1 VIILRLAWLSLWN
14 RRSTVLLTVC
24 GIAVSVALLLG
35 VDKIRTDLRTGF
47 ANTISG
53 ADLIVGARSGPV
65 NLLLY
70 SIFRIGDATNGV
82 SWDIYRRIAA
92 HPEVAWTIPLSL
104 GDSHRGYRVLGTNN
118 DYFTHYR
125 FAQTRAL
132 EFASGGPFTGRFD
145 AVLGA
150 EVAAALKYTLG
161 QSITLAHGVGE
172 VSFANH
178 TDTPFTV
185 TGILARTGTPADRT
199 VHVSLEAIEAL
210 HEQAHEP
217 ATASPGVVLPDA
229 QPPVEAALT
238 PESITA
244 FIVGLKSRVAAFQI
258 QRDINEF
265 RGEPLLAILPGV
277 TLQQLWQVVGIAEK
291 ALLAV
296 AGCVVFAG
304 LLGMLTAVL
313 TSLNERR
320 REMAILR
327 SVGARPAHVFLL
339 MMSESA
345 LLGVAGVV
353 GGMALLHAAVALA
366 RPVLESRYGV
376 FLSGN
381 GITAYEVMIGAI
393 VIAAAL
399 LAGALPAW
407 RAYRNTLADGL
418 TIRV

>member
-1 VIILRLAWLSLWN
+1 MIIPRLALLSLWN
-14 RRSTVLLTVC
+14 RRSTVVLTVC

-35 VDKIRTDLRTGF
+35 VEKIRTDMRTGF

-82 SWDIYRRIAA
+82 SWKIYQRIAA
-92 HPEVAWTIPLSL
+92 HPDVAWTIPLSL

-125 FAQTRAL
+125 FAQDRTLA
-132 EFASGGPFTGRFD
+132 FTAGGPFTGRYD
-145 AVLGA
+145 AVVGA
-150 EVAAALKYTLG
+150 EVASALHYTLG

-178 TDTPFTV
+178 ADKPFVV

-199 VHVSLEAIEAL
+199 VHVTLEAIEAL
-210 HEQAHEP
+210 HAHAP
-217 ATASPGVVLPDA
+217 A
-229 QPPVEAALT
+229 PPVLAGPPHDAEPGLDAGLT
-238 PESITA
+238 PDSITA
-244 FIVGLKSRVAAFQI
+244 FIVGLKNRVAAFQI

-277 TLQQLWQVVGIAEK
+277 TLQQLWQVVGIAET
-291 ALLAV
+291 ALLVV

-327 SVGARPAHVFLL
+327 SVGARPTHVFLL
-339 MMSESA
+339 MMSEAA
-345 LLGVAGVV
+345 LLGGAGVV
-353 GGMALLHAAVALA
+353 VGMALLHAAVAVA
-366 RPVLESRYGV
+366 RPLLESRYGV

-381 GITAYEVMIGAI
+381 GITVFELAIGGV

-399 LAGALPAW
+399 LAGAIPAW

>member
-1 VIILRLAWLSLWN
+1 MIIPRLALLSLWN
-14 RRSTVLLTVC
+14 RRGTALLTVC

-35 VDKIRTDLRTGF
+35 VQKIRTDLRTGF

-53 ADLIVGARSGPV
+53 ADLIVGGRSGPV
-65 NLLLY
+65 NLLL
-70 SIFRIGDATNGV
+70 SAIFRIGDATNGV
-82 SWDIYRRIAA
+82 SWGIYRRIAA
-92 HPEVAWTIPLSL
+92 HPEVA
-104 GDSHRGYRVLGTNN
+104 GYRVLGTNN

-132 EFASGGPFTGRFD
+132 EFTAGGPFTGRHD

-150 EVAAALKYTLG
+150 EVAAALRYRMG
-161 QSITLAHGVGE
+161 QAITLAHGVGE

-178 TDTPFTV
+178 ADTPFTV

-210 HEQAHEP
+210 HAHAP
-217 ATASPGVVLPDA
+217 APARPGDAPMEATLVPDS
-229 QPPVEAALT
+229 V
-238 PESITA
+238 TA
-244 FIVGLKSRVAAFQI
+244 FIVGLKNRMAAFQI

-277 TLQQLWQVVGIAEK
+277 TLQQLWEVVGIAEA
-291 ALLAV
+291 ALLVV

-339 MMSESA
+339 MTSEAA
-345 LLGVAGVV
+345 LLGGAGVIV
-353 GGMALLHAAVALA
+353 GIALLHAAVAIA
-366 RPVLESRYGV
+366 GPWLESRYGV

-381 GITAYEVMIGAI
+381 GITAFELQTAAGV
-393 VIAAAL
+393 VAAAV
-399 LAGALPAW
+399 LAGTLPAW

-418 TIRV
+418 TLRV

>member
-1 VIILRLAWLSLWN
+1 LIIPRLALLSLWN
-14 RRSTVLLTVC
+14 RRGTVMLTVC

-35 VDKIRTDLRTGF
+35 VEKIRTDMRTGF

-53 ADLIVGARSGPV
+53 ADLVVGARSGPV

-92 HPEVAWTIPLSL
+92 HPDVAWTIPLSL

-118 DYFTHYR
+118 DYFTYYR
-125 FAQTRAL
+125 FAQTRML
-132 EFASGGPFTGRFD
+132 EFSAGGQFTGRYD

-150 EVAAALKYTLG
+150 EVATALHYTLG
-161 QSITLAHGVGE
+161 QTITLAHGVGE

-178 TDTPFTV
+178 TDKPFTV
-185 TGILARTGTPADRT
+185 TGVLARTGTPADRT
-199 VHVSLEAIEAL
+199 VHVTLEAIEAL
-210 HEQAHEP
+210 HSHES
-217 ATASPGVVLPDA
+217 ASVSLGIKPPGA
-229 QPPVEAALT
+229 APPVDAALT
-238 PESITA
+238 PDSITA
-244 FIVGLKSRVAAFQI
+244 FIVGLKNRVAAFQI

-277 TLQQLWQVVGIAEK
+277 TLQQLWEVVGIAET
-291 ALLAV
+291 ALLVV

-304 LLGMLTAVL
+304 LLGMLTAIL

-327 SVGARPAHVFLL
+327 SVGARPGHVFLL
-339 MMSESA
+339 MMSEAA
-345 LLGVAGVV
+345 LLGGAGVLV
-353 GGMALLHAAVALA
+353 GMALLHATVALA
-366 RPVLESRYGV
+366 RPLLESRYGV

-381 GITAYEVMIGAI
+381 GITTFELLIGG
-393 VIAAAL
+393 VVVAAAL
-399 LAGALPAW
+399 LAGAIPAW

>member
-1 VIILRLAWLSLWN
+1 MIIPRLALLSLWN
-14 RRSTVLLTVC
+14 RRGTVLLTVC

-35 VDKIRTDLRTGF
+35 VQKIRTDLRTGF

-53 ADLIVGARSGPV
+53 ADLIVGSRSGPV

-82 SWDIYRRIAA
+82 SWGIYRRIAA

-104 GDSHRGYRVLGTNN
+104 GDSHRGYRVLGTNG
-118 DYFTHYR
+118 DYFAHYR
-125 FAQTRAL
+125 FAQSRVL
-132 EFASGGPFTGRFD
+132 EFAAGGPFIRRHD

-150 EVAAALKYTLG
+150 DVAAALRYTLG

-178 TDTPFTV
+178 DDLPFVV

-199 VHVSLEAIEAL
+199 VHVSLDAIEAL
-210 HEQAHEP
+210 HAREEAPAPPEGAAHDEGH
-217 ATASPGVVLPDA
+217 SLD
-229 QPPVEAALT
+229 AALT
-238 PESITA
+238 PDSITA
-244 FIVGLKSRVAAFQI
+244 FIVGLKGRSAAFQI

-277 TLQQLWQVVGIAEK
+277 TLQQLWQVVGIAEA
-291 ALLAV
+291 ALLVV

-327 SVGARPAHVFLL
+327 SVGARPGHVFLL
-339 MMSESA
+339 MMSEAA
-345 LLGVAGVV
+345 LLGGAGVIV
-353 GGMALLHAAVALA
+353 GIALLHATVAVAT
-366 RPVLESRYGV
+366 PWLESRYGV

-381 GITAYEVMIGAI
+381 GITAFELLTGAG
-393 VIAAAL
+393 VVVAAV

-418 TIRV
+418 TLRV

>member
-1 VIILRLAWLSLWN
+1 MIIPRLALLSLWN
-14 RRSTVLLTVC
+14 RRGTVLLTVC

-35 VDKIRTDLRTGF
+35 VQKIRTDLRTGF

-53 ADLIVGARSGPV
+53 ADLIVGSRSGPV

-82 SWDIYRRIAA
+82 SWGIYRRIAA

-104 GDSHRGYRVLGTNN
+104 GDSHRGYRVLGTTG
-118 DYFTHYR
+118 DYFAHYR
-125 FAQTRAL
+125 FAQNRAL
-132 EFASGGPFTGRFD
+132 EFAAGGPFIGRHD

-150 EVAAALKYTLG
+150 DVAAALHYTPG
-161 QSITLAHGVGE
+161 QSITLAHGIGE

-178 TDTPFTV
+178 DDQPFVV

-199 VHVSLEAIEAL
+199 VHVSLDAIEAL
-210 HEQAHEP
+210 HAREDARVPLEGAAHDEEHAP
-217 ATASPGVVLPDA
+217 
-229 QPPVEAALT
+229 EAALT
-238 PESITA
+238 PDSITA
-244 FIVGLKSRVAAFQI
+244 FIVGLRNRSAAFQI

-277 TLQQLWQVVGIAEK
+277 TLQQLWQVVGIAEA
-291 ALLAV
+291 ALLVV

-327 SVGARPAHVFLL
+327 SVGARPGHVFLL
-339 MMSESA
+339 MMSEAA
-345 LLGVAGVV
+345 LLGGAGVIV
-353 GGMALLHAAVALA
+353 GIALLHATVAIA
-366 RPVLESRYGV
+366 TPWLESRYGV

-381 GITAYEVMIGAI
+381 GITAFELLTGAG
-393 VIAAAL
+393 VVAAAV

-418 TIRV
+418 TLRV

>member
-1 VIILRLAWLSLWN
+1 MIIPRLAWLSLWN
-14 RRSTVLLTVC
+14 RRSTVVLTVC

-35 VDKIRTDLRTGF
+35 VQKLRTDLRSSF

-82 SWDIYRRIAA
+82 SWDLYRRIAA
-92 HPEVAWTIPLSL
+92 HPDVAWTIPLSL

-118 DYFTHYR
+118 DYFTYYR

-132 EFASGGPFTGRFD
+132 EFTAGGPFAGRYD

-150 EVAAALKYTLG
+150 EVAAALHYTPG

-178 TDTPFTV
+178 TDRPFTV

-210 HEQAHEP
+210 HAHEP
-217 ATASPGVVLPDA
+217 DDA
-229 QPPVEAALT
+229 ELT
-238 PESITA
+238 PDSITA
-244 FIVGLKSRVAAFQI
+244 FIVGLKNRVAAFQI

-277 TLQQLWQVVGIAEK
+277 TLQQLWEVVGIAET
-291 ALLAV
+291 ALLVV

-327 SVGARPAHVFLL
+327 SVGARPVHVFLL
-339 MMSESA
+339 MMSEAA
-345 LLGVAGVV
+345 LLGGAGVLL
-353 GGMALLHAAVALA
+353 GITLLHAAVGIA
-366 RPVLESRYGV
+366 RPLLESRYGL

-381 GITAYEVMIGAI
+381 GVTGYEGLIGAI
-393 VIAAAL
+393 VVAAAL
-399 LAGALPAW
+399 VAGALPAW

-418 TIRV
+418 TIRT

>member
-1 VIILRLAWLSLWN
+1 MIIPRLALLSLWN
-14 RRSTVLLTVC
+14 RRGTVVLTVC

-35 VDKIRTDLRTGF
+35 VEKIRTDMRTGF

-82 SWDIYRRIAA
+82 SWKIYQRIAA
-92 HPEVAWTIPLSL
+92 HPDVAWTIPLSL

-118 DYFTHYR
+118 DYFAYYR
-125 FAQTRAL
+125 FAQDRSLAFTA
-132 EFASGGPFTGRFD
+132 GGPFTGRYD
-145 AVLGA
+145 AVVGA
-150 EVAAALKYTLG
+150 EVATALHYTLG

-178 TDTPFTV
+178 TDKPFVV

-199 VHVSLEAIEAL
+199 VHVTLEAIEAL
-210 HEQAHEP
+210 HAHAPDSRAPAGEP
-217 ATASPGVVLPDA
+217 VD
-229 QPPVEAALT
+229 AALT
-238 PESITA
+238 PDSITA
-244 FIVGLKSRVAAFQI
+244 FIVGLKNRVAAFQI

-277 TLQQLWQVVGIAEK
+277 TLQQLWQVVGIAET
-291 ALLAV
+291 ALLVV

-339 MMSESA
+339 MMSEAA
-345 LLGVAGVV
+345 LLGGAGVV
-353 GGMALLHAAVALA
+353 AGTALLHAVVAVA

-381 GITAYEVMIGAI
+381 GITGFEVSIGG
-393 VIAAAL
+393 VVVAAAL
-399 LAGALPAW
+399 VAGAIPAW